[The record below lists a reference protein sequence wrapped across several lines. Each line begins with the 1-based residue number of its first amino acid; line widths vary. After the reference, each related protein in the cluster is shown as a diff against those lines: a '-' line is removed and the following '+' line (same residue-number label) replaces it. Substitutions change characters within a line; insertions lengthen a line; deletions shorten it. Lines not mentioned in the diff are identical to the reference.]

1 MSFILSI
8 ETLRQVGTIYNVSK
22 FIFSTK
28 SVIEEI
34 GGNEFKAALH
44 SLDDMSRSNNPERE
58 LNMAITHLRSALEHF
73 ALKSDGL
80 FASYSAMQK
89 RFETALLI
97 SLCYKFL
104 SEYAL
109 CCQYGDSSIKYFS
122 EWLEAYSYCPSGKLH
137 WKEIYYDRVKDEV
150 NRIGLSWTYSYP
162 ESGFLGGLSDSH
174 HRKFD
179 AELHNHKEQ
188 IKQQYNRIIFC
199 IKQCLIC

>member
-8 ETLRQVGTIYNVSK
+8 ETLKQVGTIYNVSK
-22 FIFSTK
+22 FIFATK

-34 GGNEFKAALH
+34 GGNEFNAALH

-73 ALKSDGL
+73 ASKSDGL
-80 FASYSAMQK
+80 LGSITAMQK

-97 SLCYKFL
+97 SLCYKIL
-104 SEYAL
+104 LEHTL

-122 EWLEAYSYCPSGKLH
+122 EWLEAYAHCPSGKLH
-137 WKEIYYDRVKDEV
+137 WKEIFYDRVKDEV

-162 ESGFLGGLSDSH
+162 KGGFFDFLSDSH

-179 AELHNHKEQ
+179 AEFREHKEQ
-188 IKQQYNRIIFC
+188 IKEQYNRIVYC
-199 IKQCLIC
+199 IKR